1 VTTTPPESDPD
12 HDPNDLV
19 PLPQTRVHS
28 DEDEH
33 ELVDAS
39 LVEARSFPLSK
50 TGIVAW
56 TVVLSVTL
64 LIFSLVTYSQ
74 IFAEQEIGGDA
85 SASELM
91 NLQMQGKL
99 IVGQQQIMALDKT
112 LQTDLSNSLP
122 EELNTGSY
130 EQRLCYA
137 ILKGELEGPN
147 AAIEQLLNLDKQV
160 REYDLEL
167 TADQKKISAM
177 IEELNQQY
185 KSGELNS
192 SDILP
197 LIDRQLLESRLGW
210 TGRLALLPGETPLT
224 IERAAIESEA
234 FTMLVILIIMSVVG
248 LGIGLASL
256 TSVIVLIVKLTKKKI
271 TPHFEI
277 QFYNHNIY
285 IETFA
290 VWMCLFFGT
299 SILLGMLPFEN
310 PTTAMYL
317 QPLIFFGSLICLVW
331 PILRGIPFSQVRQ
344 DIGWTWDNPLREI
357 MCAIP
362 TYLATLSLLVP
373 GFVIMFILMALV
385 SVFQQ
390 TPEFASPI
398 GPSHPIQELLAEGG
412 TTMVLMIFVTA
423 CIAAPIVEET
433 VFRGILYRHLRDV
446 KSFSARWM
454 SVLFAAIINSLIFAA
469 IHPQGIYGIPILAM
483 LAIGFSLAREWR
495 GSLISSMAM
504 HAIHN
509 TLVTCVMLTIL

>member
-1 VTTTPPESDPD
+1 
-12 HDPNDLV
+12 
-19 PLPQTRVHS
+19 LPR
-28 DEDEH
+28 
-33 ELVDAS
+33 
-39 LVEARSFPLSK
+39 
-50 TGIVAW
+50 
-56 TVVLSVTL
+56 
-64 LIFSLVTYSQ
+64 
-74 IFAEQEIGGDA
+74 
-85 SASELM
+85 
-91 NLQMQGKL
+91 
-99 IVGQQQIMALDKT
+99 
-112 LQTDLSNSLP
+112 
-122 EELNTGSY
+122 
-130 EQRLCYA
+130 
-137 ILKGELEGPN
+137 
-147 AAIEQLLNLDKQV
+147 
-160 REYDLEL
+160 
-167 TADQKKISAM
+167 
-177 IEELNQQY
+177 
-185 KSGELNS
+185 
-192 SDILP
+192 
-197 LIDRQLLESRLGW
+197 
-210 TGRLALLPGETPLT
+210 ETPLT

-234 FTMLVILIIMSVVG
+234 FTMLVILIIMGVVG

-277 QFYNHNIY
+277 RFYNHNIY

-299 SILLGMLPFEN
+299 SILLGMLSFEN

-454 SVLFAAIINSLIFAA
+454 SVLFAAIINALIFAA

-495 GSLISSMAM
+495 GSLVSSMAM